1 MIDLT
6 GVSSISPIMSFKFMW
21 SPALIDH
28 RHFFLKSTST
38 ITSSG
43 YSKLLNQSEV
53 SVSSVVSHID
63 TLQIQ
68 QLSILLLASSVL
80 FVFSSV
86 LSISGFLFKE

>member
-1 MIDLT
+1 
-6 GVSSISPIMSFKFMW
+6 MW

-28 RHFFLKSTST
+28 KHFFLKSTST

-43 YSKLLNQSEV
+43 YSNMLNQSEV

-68 QLSILLLASSVL
+68 QLSILLLASSML
-80 FVFSSV
+80 ADFSSV
-86 LSISGFLFKE
+86 SSIFGFLFKE